1 MDFNRLIPEL
11 SASHF
16 EKSLSFYIN
25 ILGFQIE
32 YQRSEH
38 QFAFLAYRGSQ
49 IMLAQRNDTWK
60 TGELEYPFGRGINVQ
75 MLVDDIE
82 VIIRSLKGHGY
93 PLMIEPEEHW
103 YRKDDLLLG
112 LREFLVMD
120 PDGYLLRF
128 SQQLGTRPYKEMAE
142 TESTP
147 E

>member
-16 EKSLSFYIN
+16 EKSISFYIDV
-25 ILGFQIE
+25 LGFQIK
-32 YQRSEH
+32 YQRSEN
-38 QFAFLAYRGSQ
+38 QFAFLAYQGSQ
-49 IMLAQRNDTWK
+49 IMLSQRNGTWE
-60 TGELEYPFGRGINVQ
+60 TGELAYPFGRGINIQ

-82 VIIRSLKGHGY
+82 VIIRSLKEHGY

-128 SQQLGTRPYKEMAE
+128 SQQVGIRPREKVIELD
-142 TESTP
+142 
-147 E
+147 

>member
-1 MDFNRLIPEL
+1 MDFNHLLPEL

-16 EKSLSFYIN
+16 EKSLSFYTDM
-25 ILGFQIE
+25 LGFQIE
-32 YQRSEH
+32 YQRSESS
-38 QFAFLAYRGSQ
+38 FAFLSHQGSQ
-49 IMLAQRNDTWK
+49 IMLSQCNDDWK
-60 TGELEYPFGRGINVQ
+60 TGELEYPFGRGINMQ

-82 VIIRSLKGHGY
+82 VIIRSLKEHGY

-112 LREFLVMD
+112 LKEFLVMD

-128 SQQLGTRPYKEMAE
+128 SQEVGTRPYKKV
-142 TESTP
+142 TES

>member
-16 EKSLSFYIN
+16 EKSLSFYTD

-32 YQRSEH
+32 YQRSEN
-38 QFAFLAYRGSQ
+38 QFAFLSYQGSQ
-49 IMLAQRNDTWK
+49 IMLKQGNEAWK
-60 TGELEYPFGRGINVQ
+60 TGELEYPFGRGIHIQ

-82 VIIRSLKGHGY
+82 VIARSLKAHGY
-93 PLMIEPEEHW
+93 PLMVEPGEHW

-128 SQQLGTRPYKEMAE
+128 SQRAGTRPYKEV
-142 TESTP
+142 TEP

>member
-16 EKSLSFYIN
+16 EKSIAFYIDV
-25 ILGFQIE
+25 LGFQIE
-32 YQRSEH
+32 YQRSEN
-38 QFAFLAYRGSQ
+38 QFAFLTCQGSQ
-49 IMLAQRNDTWK
+49 IMLSQRNGTWE
-60 TGELEYPFGRGINVQ
+60 TGDLAYPFGRGINIQ

-82 VIIRSLKGHGY
+82 VIIRSLKEHGY

-128 SQQLGTRPYKEMAE
+128 SQQVGIRPREKV
-142 TESTP
+142 TEL

>member
-1 MDFNRLIPEL
+1 MKFNSLIPEL

-16 EKSLSFYIN
+16 EKSLSFYTD

-32 YQRSEH
+32 YQRSESS
-38 QFAFLAYRGSQ
+38 FAFLSHQGSQ
-49 IMLAQRNDTWK
+49 IMLSQCNDDWK
-60 TGELEYPFGRGINVQ
+60 TGELAYPFGRGINVQ

-82 VIIRSLKGHGY
+82 IIIRSLKEHGY

-128 SQQLGTRPYKEMAE
+128 SQEVGTRPTKEVIR
-142 TESTP
+142 P